1 MHTLK
6 FWGIICKAYRG
17 IDRGHEAVNHSATQ
31 FVHDMEHT
39 NGIESF
45 WVVPKRAHK
54 GVYHKFSVQHL
65 QRYVA
70 NFAGR
75 HNVRDMD
82 TIGLEHIVAG
92 MVGKRLT
99 YRCLKAGNGCR
110 AERGRDKSRE
120 SRQAGRCEDCA
131 ARLGSNDAC
140 GRRAYARAHP

>member
-54 GVYHKFSVQHL
+54 GVYHKFSGAASSALRGELRWSAQCPGHGHDW
-65 QRYVA
+65 
-70 NFAGR
+70 AGTHR
-75 HNVRDMD
+75 RRD
-82 TIGLEHIVAG
+82 G
-92 MVGKRLT
+92 
-99 YRCLKAGNGCR
+99 
-110 AERGRDKSRE
+110 
-120 SRQAGRCEDCA
+120 RQA
-131 ARLGSNDAC
+131 
-140 GRRAYARAHP
+140 AHL